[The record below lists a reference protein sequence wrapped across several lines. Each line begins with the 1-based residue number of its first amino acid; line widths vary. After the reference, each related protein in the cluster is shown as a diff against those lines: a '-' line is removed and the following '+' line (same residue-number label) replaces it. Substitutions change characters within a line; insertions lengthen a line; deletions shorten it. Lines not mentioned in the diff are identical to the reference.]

1 MNQLI
6 KCDLHD
12 YLEIACMF
20 HYQVKLTFKNGDKI
34 QGTAG
39 NIVLEIGREF
49 LVLEPTDLDGIAQKV
64 AINELAFMTVITP
77 NALFKEIRF

>member
-6 KCDLHD
+6 KCHLHD

-20 HYQVKLTFKNGDKI
+20 HYQVKLTFKHGEKI
-34 QGTAG
+34 QGNASK
-39 NIVLEIGREF
+39 IVLETGREF
-49 LVLEPTDLDGIAQKV
+49 LVLEPSDLDGRVQKA

-77 NALFKEIRF
+77 NARFKEVRF